1 MPKRRADPAPGADGG
16 KDRPLL
22 IVGLGN
28 PDREYGGT
36 RHNAGAVAV
45 GKLAEV
51 LGTRLKHKL
60 FRRYFLAEAGS
71 AVLARADTYM
81 NECGPVIAKLAKSRP
96 RAVLLVVS
104 DDLDLPPGRI
114 RFRTGG
120 SAGGHRGI
128 ASVIAALGS
137 DSFPRL
143 RIGIG
148 RPGTAGAVV
157 PPSRTPAAQTPAA
170 QTPAAQT
177 PAAQTPAAQTP
188 AAQTPAAQTPTAA
201 RGEPVTEARGDVIDW
216 VLSRPA
222 GAEREEFERG
232 IERAAEALRVA
243 VESGLGRAM
252 TEYSE

>member
-170 QTPAAQT
+170 QTP
-177 PAAQTPAAQTP
+177 
-188 AAQTPAAQTPTAA
+188 TAA

>member
-177 PAAQTPAAQTP
+177 PAAQTP
-188 AAQTPAAQTPTAA
+188 TAA

>member
-1 MPKRRADPAPGADGG
+1 MPKRSGAPAPPPDATN
-16 KDRPLL
+16 RPLL

-28 PDREYGGT
+28 PDREYAGT

-45 GKLAEV
+45 EKLAAA
-51 LGTRLKHKL
+51 LGVKLKRRLL
-60 FRRYFLAEAGS
+60 RRFFLAEAGG
-71 AVLARADTYM
+71 AVFARADTYM
-81 NECGPVIAKLAKSRP
+81 NECGPVIARLAKSHP
-96 RAVLLVVS
+96 RSVLLVVS

-128 ASVIAALGS
+128 ASIIEALGD

-148 RPGTAGAVV
+148 RPA
-157 PPSRTPAAQTPAA
+157 TPADP
-170 QTPAAQT
+170 
-177 PAAQTPAAQTP
+177 
-188 AAQTPAAQTPTAA
+188 
-201 RGEPVTEARGDVIDW
+201 REGVIDW

-232 IERAAEALRVA
+232 VERATEALRVA